1 MGDGVAPLQAL
12 QALCLVCARVCVCVR
27 FPGLASK
34 VPGREDPDVSQGKDS
49 KDGPSSTRIGS
60 ADYGRRPDS
69 SAQSDKQRDRQAGRG
84 TPGPSFSPTRL
95 QLMGTR
101 FVLVLKIE
109 LPIMHRG

>member
-12 QALCLVCARVCVCVR
+12 QALCLVCARVCVLR

-69 SAQSDKQRDRQAGRG
+69 SAQSDEQGERQADRG
-84 TPGPSFSPTRL
+84 TPGPSFSLTRL
-95 QLMGTR
+95 PLMGAR